1 MRRSL
6 TALMLVAITVAG
18 CVKQQVLPG
27 SVGLGP
33 SLVLEQFL
41 NAVNAKDY
49 AAMAR
54 LFGNK
59 EGPIPGGNREEQMMG
74 ERRMFALATLLT
86 HDSYEIVN
94 QAPVAGRSD
103 EALQLITKMKAG
115 QNEYR
120 VPFTMVR
127 YKDGWLVE
135 IIGIEAITSPR

>member
-1 MRRSL
+1 MKRSI
-6 TALMLVAITVAG
+6 TALMLAAVALAA
-18 CVKQQVLPG
+18 CVKQQVVSAP
-27 SVGLGP
+27 GLGP

-54 LFGNK
+54 LFGNR
-59 EGPIPGGNREEQMMG
+59 EGPIPHGNRDEQMIG

-86 HDSYEIVN
+86 HDTYEIVS

-103 EALQLITKMKAG
+103 EAVQQIVQMKAG
-115 QNEYR
+115 QNTYR

-135 IIGIEAITSPR
+135 IIGIEAVTYPK